1 MRKILFNFVIVSFV
15 LILMATFVFA
25 ETLTLQSKIS
35 EVMIYPGSAL
45 VTRTASVSLSPG
57 EHSVVFEDIIPAID
71 ENSLTV
77 SGEGTA
83 QVKIFGAQIKT
94 EYLKEAPD
102 ERVKELEKKI
112 EAVNDQIA
120 GETSKLAILD
130 QEREF
135 LNSVKLFSGQQI
147 PKDLVTNMP
156 PATELENTLNFL
168 STKLQTNEDKKES
181 GRLAIRDLNKQKE
194 VLQNELNQLRGS
206 MGKMKRSIMVDVECS
221 KAGSLDLSFSY
232 LVGGVYW
239 QPFYDARVSMEKSE
253 VELASYGAIKQNTG
267 EDWTDVNLA
276 LSTAKP
282 NIGGRMPYVS
292 PWVLEVYQPYR
303 QEGKAAGKSM
313 FAMKAAVQSEA
324 FRSDQIVETGEPASA
339 PAEVAYSQA
348 AEKGISV
355 VYKLPKKVTVKSD
368 GTDHKVPISSQM
380 LKVDFEYST
389 FPRASSYAYL
399 GSRVTNAKDE
409 QLLAGRVNIFLDGDF
424 MGTSTIDNIGPNEE
438 FDLYLGVDEN
448 VKVKREEI
456 EKKSDD
462 ILIGNISSP
471 NRTITFKHKLTIEN
485 YKNKPIKV
493 NLFEALPVSQN
504 ERIKVKLGEP
514 SLKPNDKDWKDRKG
528 IWRWELKLEPQAKQ
542 EIFYGFSVEHPRDMQ
557 VMGL

>member
-1 MRKILFNFVIVSFV
+1 MRKISLKLFVVFC
-15 LILMATFVFA
+15 LLTLAATVGFA
-25 ETLTLQSKIS
+25 ETLKSPSMIS

-57 EHSVVFEDIIPAID
+57 EHSVVFENIIPEID

-94 EYLKEAPD
+94 EYLKESSN
-102 ERVKELEKKI
+102 ERVKELEAKI
-112 EAVNDQIA
+112 EGISDQIIT
-120 GETSKLAILD
+120 ETNKLAILD
-130 QEREF
+130 AERQF
-135 LNSVKLFSGQQI
+135 LDSVKLFSGQQI

-156 PATELENTLNFL
+156 AVTDLDNTLNFL
-168 STKLQTNEDKKES
+168 STKLQAIEDKKEN
-181 GRLAIRDLNKQKE
+181 GRLMIRDFNKQKM
-194 VLQNELNQLRGS
+194 VLQNELNGLRGA
-206 MGKMKRSIMVDVECS
+206 MGKMKRSIMVDVECL

-232 LVGGVYW
+232 LVSGVYW
-239 QPFYDARVSMEKSE
+239 QPIYDARVSMEKSG
-253 VELASYGAIKQNTG
+253 VELASFGAIKQSTG
-267 EDWTDVNLA
+267 EDWTDVSLA

-292 PWVLEVYQPYR
+292 PWLLNPIEARTFGR
-303 QEGKAAGKSM
+303 QDKQSKGNIAMQFEAFGVTREGEKAALL
-313 FAMKAAVQSEA
+313 
-324 FRSDQIVETGEPASA
+324 A
-339 PAEVAYSQA
+339 PAEVAYSQV

-355 VYKLPKKVTVKSD
+355 VYKLPKKTTVKSD
-368 GTDHKVPISSQM
+368 GAEHKVPISSQM
-380 LKVDFEYST
+380 LKADFEYST

-424 MGTSTIDNIGPNEE
+424 MGTSTIDNNGPNEE
-438 FDLYLGVDEN
+438 FVLYLGIDEN

-462 ILIGNISSP
+462 VLIGSISSP
-471 NRTITFKHKLTIEN
+471 NRTITFKYKLTVEN

-528 IWRWELKLEPQAKQ
+528 IWRWELKLGPQAKQ
-542 EIFYGFSVEHPRDMQ
+542 EVSYPFSVEHPRDMQ